1 VSDLVSAETVA
12 TSSSKGAG
20 PVLETWALWRAWY
33 ERQRAE
39 ETEATAIPAA
49 PCECPPRGE
58 EPANARP
65 RPAATPNLVL

>member
-1 VSDLVSAETVA
+1 MSAETLA
-12 TSSSKGAG
+12 TTSSTGAE

-33 ERQRAE
+33 ERQRTE

-58 EPANARP
+58 E
-65 RPAATPNLVL
+65 TD

>member
-1 VSDLVSAETVA
+1 MGDLVSAETL
-12 TSSSKGAG
+12 TTDSSTGAE
-20 PVLETWALWRAWY
+20 PVLETWAQWRAWY

-58 EPANARP
+58 EAG
-65 RPAATPNLVL
+65 

>member
-1 VSDLVSAETVA
+1 MSAETLAA
-12 TSSSKGAG
+12 TSSTGAG

-33 ERQRAE
+33 EHQRAE

-58 EPANARP
+58 E
-65 RPAATPNLVL
+65 TD